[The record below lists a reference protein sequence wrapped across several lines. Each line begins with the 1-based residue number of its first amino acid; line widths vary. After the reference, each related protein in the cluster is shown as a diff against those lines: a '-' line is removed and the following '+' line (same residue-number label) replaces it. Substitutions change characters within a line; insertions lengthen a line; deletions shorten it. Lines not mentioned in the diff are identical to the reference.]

1 MNWVKSEL
9 QAIRSGRSG
18 QLITPP
24 LLEVRDL
31 QTSFTLGGRAPLVA
45 VDGVGFSVAPGETL
59 AIVGESGSG
68 KSVTALSIMRL
79 LPTRVGRITRGSVH
93 LGKRHLTQL
102 PEEEMRTV
110 RGKEIGMI
118 FQEPMTSL
126 NPVHTVGAQIAEVLI
141 QHEGLSSSEAR
152 EQAISMLET
161 VGISEPGRRVDN
173 YPHEMSGGMRQ
184 RAMIAMAL
192 ACRPSL
198 LIADEPTT
206 ALDVTIQAQILD
218 LMEELQAALGM
229 AIIFITH
236 DLGVV
241 AQMARRVVVM
251 YAGQVVETGPVAEIF
266 GHPKMPYTAG
276 LIESIP
282 RLGSSGGGQRL
293 RTIPGQVPS
302 LSELP
307 SGCRFSTRC
316 PHAHPEC
323 VETQPQLEL
332 ISDGHEARCIR
343 WQELD
348 LATEKTS

>member
-1 MNWVKSEL
+1 MS
-9 QAIRSGRSG
+9 
-18 QLITPP
+18 TPP

-31 QTSFTLGGRAPLVA
+31 QTSFILGGRAPLVA
-45 VDGVGFSVAPGETL
+45 VDGVGFSVTPGETL

-79 LPTRVGRITRGSVH
+79 LPQRVGRITGGSIH
-93 LGKRHLTQL
+93 FRNRDLTQL
-102 PEEEMRTV
+102 PEEEIRTI

-126 NPVHTVGAQIAEVLI
+126 NPVHTVGTQIAEVLI
-141 QHEGLSSSEAR
+141 QHEGLSGPEAR
-152 EQAISMLET
+152 ERAISMLDT
-161 VGISEPGRRVDN
+161 VGISEPARRVDN

-192 ACRPSL
+192 ACRPNL

-218 LMEELQAALGM
+218 LMEELQDALGM

-241 AQMARRVVVM
+241 AQMAQRVVVM

-266 GHPKMPYTAG
+266 THPRMPYTAG

-282 RLGSSGGGQRL
+282 RLGGSRGEKRL

-316 PHAHPEC
+316 PHAQPEC
-323 VETQPQLEL
+323 VKTRPQLEL
-332 ISDGHEARCIR
+332 ISDRHEVRCMR
-343 WQELD
+343 WRELD
-348 LATEKTS
+348 LATETAS

>member
-1 MNWVKSEL
+1 VS
-9 QAIRSGRSG
+9 QA
-18 QLITPP
+18 P
-24 LLEVRDL
+24 LLEVADL
-31 QTSFTLGGRAPLVA
+31 QTSFQLGPRNVVA
-45 VDGVGFSVAPGETL
+45 VDGVGFTVDAGETI

-79 LPTRVGRITRGSVH
+79 LPQRVGSITGGSIR
-93 LGKRHLTQL
+93 LGDRELTKL
-102 PEEEMRTV
+102 SEEEMRGI

-141 QHEGLSSSEAR
+141 EHEGLSGSQAR
-152 EQAISMLET
+152 DRAIALLET
-161 VGISEPGRRVDN
+161 VGIPEPTQRVDSF
-173 YPHEMSGGMRQ
+173 PHEMSGGMRQ

-218 LMEELQAALGM
+218 LMEELQAELGM

-251 YAGQVVETGPVAEIF
+251 YAGQVVESGTVDQIF
-266 GHPKMPYTAG
+266 SQPRMPYTAG
-276 LIESIP
+276 LIASIP
-282 RLGSSGGGQRL
+282 RLGSTDRTKRL
-293 RTIPGQVPS
+293 RTIPGHAPS
-302 LSELP
+302 LTDRP
-307 SGCRFSTRC
+307 SGCRFSPRC
-316 PHAHPEC
+316 EHAEPEC
-323 VETQPQLEL
+323 SAAMPPLEQVT
-332 ISDGHEARCIR
+332 DGHEVRCR
-343 WQELD
+343 LWRQLD
-348 LATEKTS
+348 LAAEIAT

>member
-1 MNWVKSEL
+1 VSH
-9 QAIRSGRSG
+9 A
-18 QLITPP
+18 P
-24 LLEVRDL
+24 LLEVADL
-31 QTSFTLGGRAPLVA
+31 QTSFQLGPRDVVA
-45 VDGVGFSVAPGETL
+45 VDGVGFTVDAGETI

-79 LPTRVGRITRGSVH
+79 LPQRVGSITGGSIR
-93 LGKRHLTQL
+93 LGDRELTKL
-102 PEEEMRTV
+102 PEDEMRGV

-141 QHEGLSSSEAR
+141 EHEGLSGAEAR
-152 EQAISMLET
+152 ERAITLLET
-161 VGISEPGRRVDN
+161 VGIPEPTQRVDSF
-173 YPHEMSGGMRQ
+173 PHEMSGGMRQ

-218 LMEELQAALGM
+218 LMEELQAELGM

-251 YAGQVVETGPVAEIF
+251 YAGQVVESGSVDQIF
-266 GHPKMPYTAG
+266 SRPRMPYTAG
-276 LIESIP
+276 LIASIP
-282 RLGSSGGGQRL
+282 RLGSTVRGQRL
-293 RTIPGQVPS
+293 RTIPGHAPS
-302 LSELP
+302 LTDRP
-307 SGCRFSTRC
+307 SGCRFAPRC
-316 PHAHPEC
+316 EHAEAEC
-323 VETQPQLEL
+323 RESVPPLEQVT
-332 ISDGHEARCIR
+332 DGHDVRCRR
-343 WQELD
+343 WRQLD
-348 LATEKTS
+348 LAAEVAG